1 MRVLGLGKWSSC
13 SRSDE
18 ELFGVGFGGS
28 SIDELRDV
36 LAEVLRES
44 IGSTHSGKRD
54 SYDGGGDCRSDAT
67 DVSTEYCAKL
77 AEPRES
83 ALARH
88 SGTLSAKRG
97 VSICIA

>member
-1 MRVLGLGKWSSC
+1 M
-13 SRSDE
+13 
-18 ELFGVGFGGS
+18 GFGGS
-28 SIDELRDV
+28 SIDELRDM

-77 AEPRES
+77 PEPRES
-83 ALARH
+83 ALARQGESGL
-88 SGTLSAKRG
+88 SGTLSAKKG
-97 VSICIA
+97 GSICIA